1 MRFVQILDY
10 FWNIL
15 NVNLPEINSL
25 VTNAQYL
32 QYNVILSL
40 TEKKNQVCFLFQ
52 KGVHWENILF
62 FLFRYHI
69 NFDQNWSAKSVSNTH
84 YQAEENKIKMNKS
97 KNPK

>member
-40 TEKKNQVCFLFQ
+40 TEKKPSVFPIPKRGTLGKHF
-52 KGVHWENILF
+52 IF
-62 FLFRYHI
+62 FYLDI
-69 NFDQNWSAKSVSNTH
+69 
-84 YQAEENKIKMNKS
+84 I
-97 KNPK
+97 

>member
-40 TEKKNQVCFLFQ
+40 TGKKKQVCYLFQ

-62 FLFRYHI
+62 FYLDIIQILIRI
-69 NFDQNWSAKSVSNTH
+69 GQPNLSRIPI
-84 YQAEENKIKMNKS
+84 IKRKRTR
-97 KNPK
+97 

>member
-10 FWNIL
+10 FSNIL

-40 TEKKNQVCFLFQ
+40 TEKKTSVFPIPKRGTLG
-52 KGVHWENILF
+52 KHIIF
-62 FLFRYHI
+62 FI
-69 NFDQNWSAKSVSNTH
+69 
-84 YQAEENKIKMNKS
+84 
-97 KNPK
+97 

>member
-40 TEKKNQVCFLFQ
+40 TEKKTKCVSYSK
-52 KGVHWENILF
+52 KGYIGKTFYF
-62 FLFRYHI
+62 FYLDI
-69 NFDQNWSAKSVSNTH
+69 
-84 YQAEENKIKMNKS
+84 I
-97 KNPK
+97 

>member
-40 TEKKNQVCFLFQ
+40 TEKKKTKCVSYSK
-52 KGVHWENILF
+52 KGYIGKTFYF
-62 FLFRYHI
+62 FYLDI
-69 NFDQNWSAKSVSNTH
+69 
-84 YQAEENKIKMNKS
+84 I
-97 KNPK
+97 

>member
-40 TEKKNQVCFLFQ
+40 TEKKKTSVFPIPKRGTLGKHF
-52 KGVHWENILF
+52 IF
-62 FLFRYHI
+62 FI
-69 NFDQNWSAKSVSNTH
+69 
-84 YQAEENKIKMNKS
+84 
-97 KNPK
+97 